1 MNKRPQPFNRRHTA
15 GRILSYVFAG
25 YKFRFFLVLLCILVS
40 AIAAVGGSLFLQALI
55 DDYIAPLLAM
65 ETPVYTALLQ
75 ALHHDGLPVRHRRPV
90 HPGLQPDHG
99 GHLPGRAE
107 DHPAT
112 ICSATCRPCPSS
124 TLPPTPTAT

>member
-15 GRILSYVFAG
+15 GRILNYVFAG

-75 ALHHDGLPVRHRRPV
+75 ALLMMACLYVTGACAPWPTTGLWWPS
-90 HPGLQPDHG
+90 
-99 GHLPGRAE
+99 PGRTE